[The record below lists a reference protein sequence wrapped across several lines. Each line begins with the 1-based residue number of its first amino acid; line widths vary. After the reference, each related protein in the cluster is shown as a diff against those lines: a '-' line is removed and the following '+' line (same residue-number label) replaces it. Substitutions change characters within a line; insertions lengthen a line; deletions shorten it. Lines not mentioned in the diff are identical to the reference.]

1 MRESDPDTMLAYYCW
16 VNRDWTP
23 SMFLDLPR
31 REKLL
36 VALFAKKEAE
46 ARNGRN

>member
-1 MRESDPDTMLAYYCW
+1 MLAYYCW

-23 SMFLDLPR
+23 SYFDSLSY

-36 VALFAKKEAE
+36 IAEFAKKEA
-46 ARNGRN
+46 AGRDNIINGKYK